1 MDAEAQNLIKPD
13 EFEIKD
19 KRFFQV
25 DFIKAV
31 MIFLVIYDHT
41 IPWVIKR
48 EIGVALWE
56 RISIPVFLVI
66 MGFNMGLSFSKVE
79 DKRLRKLYSWKY
91 FKRKFW
97 RYIYPFI
104 VLYIISSLIG
114 LAINGFDWN
123 ALNQY
128 KKDGWHFYHL
138 FIGILPFWGPGNW
151 FLPVI
156 FWSILLMPLLYRGFS
171 GKLFWRISTLQLCL
185 IFIGILSFWASG
197 NWVLPVIFFTILFLP
212 LLFIGFSGKLVWR
225 IITLLLCYAIEISI
239 QLAIFTIF
247 PPPFLTWQAYY
258 DFLYWY
264 LFIVTTPF
272 FMLSAIGLGMWFS
285 KKPNLFAK
293 QNIFMWIL
301 FPLSLYY
308 LIQYQFF
315 DFRFEVIRGDSNLFV
330 FPYSAFLVLLGIKL
344 LPKRWD
350 NWFARAISTIG
361 KATYHILLTQIL
373 YFSVVYSIYG
383 DHYGASIFGI
393 NISYDLTIYLYLI
406 INWMICVPC
415 GVFWYYVDFK
425 LRDYYALHKKN
436 KSRIEV

>member
-1 MDAEAQNLIKPD
+1 MDADDQNLIKTK
-13 EFEIKD
+13 EIEIKD
-19 KRFFQV
+19 KFYFQI

-41 IPWVIKR
+41 IPRIIKN

-66 MGFNMGLSFSKVE
+66 MGFNIGLSFSKIE
-79 DKRLRKLYSWKY
+79 EKKLSNLYSWRY

-104 VLYIISSLIG
+104 VLWLMYSLIG
-114 LAINGFDWN
+114 LLINGFDWN

-128 KKDGWHFYHL
+128 EKAGWEFDHL

-156 FWSILLMPLLYRGFS
+156 FWTILLLPLLYKGFS
-171 GKLFWRISTLQLCL
+171 GKLIWRIL
-185 IFIGILSFWASG
+185 
-197 NWVLPVIFFTILFLP
+197 
-212 LLFIGFSGKLVWR
+212 
-225 IITLLLCYAIEISI
+225 TLLLCYAIELTL
-239 QLAIFTIF
+239 QLVLFNIFG
-247 PPPFLTWQAYY
+247 PPPFLTWEAY
-258 DFLYWY
+258 FEFRYW
-264 LFIVTTPF
+264 FNFVMTTPF

-285 KKPNLFAK
+285 RRANLFAK
-293 QNIFMWIL
+293 QNLFMWIL

-315 DFRFEVIRGDSNLFV
+315 DFSFDFIRGDYNLFV

-350 NWFARAISTIG
+350 NWFARAISIIG
-361 KATYHILLTQIL
+361 KSTYHILLTQIL
-373 YFSVVYSIYG
+373 YFSVVYSVYG
-383 DHYGASIFGI
+383 DHYGASILGI
-393 NISYDLTIYLYLI
+393 NWSYNLTTYLYLI
-406 INWMICVPC
+406 INWAICIPC

-425 LRDYYALHKKN
+425 LRDYYLLHKKYQPR
-436 KSRIEV
+436 KEEELVKLE